1 METFFTLLAVAA
13 MIAYLVKRYSGGR
26 REFVCERCHH
36 VGTAKS
42 TVAGNGAIEL
52 LLWLTF
58 IIPGVIYSF
67 WRLSN
72 RYSICKKCGAKDLI
86 PVDTP
91 RGNDIVNAIERKRA
105 REQISQRH
113 AVDVLIR

>member
-1 METFFTLLAVAA
+1 METFFTILIVVAVVG
-13 MIAYLVKRYSGGR
+13 YLIRRASDRR

-58 IIPGVIYSF
+58 IIPGIIYSF
-67 WRLSN
+67 WRLSSK
-72 RYSICKKCGAKDLI
+72 YSICKKCGAKDLI

-91 RGNDIVNAIERKRA
+91 RGGELADSIERKRA
-105 REQISQRH
+105 REQISRGH
-113 AVDVLIR
+113 TVDVLIK